1 MIREAGGWTEAFP
14 GKGTL
19 LTGGPVIAAAP
30 RVRDDLLTLVSRSLQ
45 DELA

>member
-14 GKGTL
+14 GEGTL

-30 RVRDDLLTLVSRSLQ
+30 GVRDELLTLVGRSLQ
-45 DELA
+45 DEPA